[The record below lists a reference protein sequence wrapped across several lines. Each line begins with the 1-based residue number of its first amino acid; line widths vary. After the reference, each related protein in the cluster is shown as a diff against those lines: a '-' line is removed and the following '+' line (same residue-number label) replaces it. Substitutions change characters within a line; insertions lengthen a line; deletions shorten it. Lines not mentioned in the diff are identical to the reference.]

1 MSHYSTTQSLP
12 RTIVETL
19 FRHRW
24 KVILI
29 PLLALAAAVTVIMF
43 FPRTY
48 HSEAIMFLQ
57 VGRESVG
64 IDPTATTGKTI
75 ALQQSG
81 RDDEV
86 KSAIDVLTSRGVLG
100 KTVDRLTPEL
110 VLGESDETSNEPSLF
125 GQLMGATIGQLA
137 GAIKDLD
144 PISKREEA
152 IIELDKSLVVE
163 TERGSTAIEVEIEA
177 DSPHLAQTIL
187 TELIEVYREEHA
199 RVHRNQSSQA
209 FFQQQ
214 RDSLRQ
220 QLDAATLAV
229 REAKDEMG
237 IASIAGRRG
246 TLEDQV
252 QSIEG
257 EKFGTE
263 QALSAAQA
271 RAADLRQQLDDLPE
285 RVATS
290 RTTKPNEGA
299 DLLNQEFYSLQVLK
313 AELSSRYSDEHPHVV
328 AVSRQLEDAKKVLD
342 QQQVQRQETVDDINP
357 IHQQL
362 SLELREQQTAIAGHE
377 SRLETL
383 NAQLQLVL
391 QDLKTL
397 NANELRIAELERE
410 VTLREREFYQYAENL
425 EQARIDQAL
434 EDQRISNISISQE
447 PLLLEKPVSPSKGLV
462 LLASLFL
469 ATAGTGAVVVAS
481 ERLNSR
487 LHNETELAE
496 LTGVP
501 VLATIRETSRA
512 TAALAT

>member
-1 MSHYSTTQSLP
+1 MSQYSLSHSLP

-29 PLLALAAAVTVIMF
+29 PLFAIAAAAIVIMF

-48 HSEAIMFLQ
+48 HSEAILFLQ

-64 IDPTATTGKTI
+64 IDPTAATGKTI
-75 ALQQSG
+75 ALQQTG

-110 VLGESDETSNEPSLF
+110 VLGESQEFATEPNLF
-125 GQLMGATIGQLA
+125 GQVMGATVGQVA
-137 GAIKDLD
+137 GALKSID

-152 IIELDKSLVVE
+152 IMELEKALLVE

-177 DSPHLAQTIL
+177 DSPHLAQKIL
-187 TELIEVYREEHA
+187 SELIDVYSEEHA

-209 FFQQQ
+209 FFLDQ
-214 RDSLRQ
+214 RESLRK

-237 IASIAGRRG
+237 IASISGRRS
-246 TLEDQV
+246 TLEAQV

-263 QALSAAQA
+263 QALSGAQA
-271 RAADLRQQLDDLPE
+271 RAADLREQLDDLPE

-313 AELSSRYSDEHPHVV
+313 AELASRYSDAHPRVI

-342 QQQVQRQETVDDINP
+342 EQQNERHETVDDINP

-383 NAQLQLVL
+383 NEQLQLVL
-391 QDLKTL
+391 QDLKTI
-397 NANELRIAELERE
+397 NANELRIQELERE

-447 PLLLEKPVSPSKGLV
+447 PLLLEKPVSPSKSLV
-462 LLASLFL
+462 LLASLFM

-481 ERLNSR
+481 ERLNNR
-487 LHNETELAE
+487 LHSEGELAE

-501 VLATIRETSRA
+501 VLATIGESARA
-512 TAALAT
+512 TAVLAS